1 MGLSPATAV
10 CKGPV
15 YIVYA
20 VVVAGCM
27 MIEGLSMTWPNV
39 VVDLI
44 INATASSVTESA
56 NNLPPSDIQGEFLL
70 TDYEA
75 GWLASLPTL
84 SSIPFILLSGIFIN
98 LVGLKGSTMLGLVLA
113 IVSWLMM
120 GLTPSITALFIGRA
134 ISGAAYAFIVTVS
147 QPLVSELVSPK
158 IRGVAASSSDVLLE
172 PGLSGDERGQHFP
185 ALAPHDDSLSNLVA
199 PRRTPHVR
207 CPTLK
212 AIYQENTGGD
222 EWFIYSLEG
231 SPYWLVKKGRDDA
244 AISALKSVYPPDD
257 IEVQFQKVKQC
268 VTLKSKKPGV
278 REQMHQMRHSSNYRP
293 VMLMVNIYA
302 CYGSNG
308 YSIITPYSTL
318 LFTQA
323 GMTLD
328 PRLCTIIL
336 GAIRIVVVIVG
347 SFITDLC
354 GRRPLYIG
362 SSILSVLS
370 LVSTFVSLT
379 FSFIPKVFVVISL
392 MCFIIFSSG
401 GMNLVP
407 IILLG
412 EVIPSAVQLV
422 GCSLCVMMD
431 CITYGTFLFITPWLT
446 NVISLRFIFL
456 IPTTINLLG
465 AFVVWRWLPE
475 TKGRPL
481 VEIQQAFEQHSNQ
494 NGCHTK
500 SF

>member
-1 MGLSPATAV
+1 MTFICRAAGHG
-10 CKGPV
+10 KQ
-15 YIVYA
+15 IVYA

-27 MIEGLSMTWPNV
+27 MIEGLFMTWPNV

-44 INATASSVTESA
+44 INANASSVSEGA
-56 NNLPPSDIQGEFLL
+56 NNLPPSHIQEEFLL

-120 GLTPSITALFIGRA
+120 GLTPSITGLFIGRA
-134 ISGAAYAFIVTVS
+134 ISGAAYAFIVTMS
-147 QPLVSELVSPK
+147 QPL
-158 IRGVAASSSDVLLE
+158 
-172 PGLSGDERGQHFP
+172 
-185 ALAPHDDSLSNLVA
+185 
-199 PRRTPHVR
+199 
-207 CPTLK
+207 
-212 AIYQENTGGD
+212 
-222 EWFIYSLEG
+222 
-231 SPYWLVKKGRDDA
+231 SPYWLVKKGRENA

-257 IEVQFQKVKQC
+257 IEVQFQEVKQC

-278 REQMHQMRHSSNYRP
+278 REQIHQMRHSCNYKP
-293 VMLMVNIYA
+293 VMLMVIIYA

-308 YSIITPYSTL
+308 YGIITPYSTL

-336 GAIRIVVVIVG
+336 GVVRIVVVIIG

-379 FSFIPKVFVVISL
+379 FSFIPKVFVIISL

-407 IILLG
+407 TILLG
-412 EVIPSAVQLV
+412 EVIPSAVQSV

-456 IPTTINLLG
+456 IPTAINLLG

-494 NGCHTK
+494 NGCHTT

>member
-1 MGLSPATAV
+1 MRYATGTFVPGNNRLQRTILNLGFKENDHSGLRAMLFTGWGQTPKTSGNCQRSFTPIMLWSCGRTDGAEQSAIRKFSL
-10 CKGPV
+10 KGS
-15 YIVYA
+15 
-20 VVVAGCM
+20 GRLDM
-27 MIEGLSMTWPNV
+27 S
-39 VVDLI
+39 
-44 INATASSVTESA
+44 
-56 NNLPPSDIQGEFLL
+56 FLL
-70 TDYEA
+70 YFLDCGSDGDLETSQI
-75 GWLASLPTL
+75 GTPNIFLNVMTSLPTL

-98 LVGLKGSTMLGLVLA
+98 LFGPKGSTMLGLVSA
-113 IVSWLMM
+113 IVSWLIM

-158 IRGVAASSSDVLLE
+158 IRGVAASL
-172 PGLSGDERGQHFP
+172 PRFF
-185 ALAPHDDSLSNLVA
+185 SNLA
-199 PRRTPHVR
+199 
-207 CPTLK
+207 
-212 AIYQENTGGD
+212 
-222 EWFIYSLEG
+222 SLEINVANIFLPWHLTTTLCAAPFFLLLLSILFVPE
-231 SPYWLVKKGRDDA
+231 SPYWLVRKGRENA

-257 IEVQFQKVKQC
+257 IEVQFQEVKQC
-268 VTLKSKKPGV
+268 VTLKSEKPGV
-278 REQMHQMRHSSNYRP
+278 REQMHQMRQSSNYKP
-293 VMLMVNIYA
+293 VMLMVIIYA

-308 YSIITPYSTL
+308 NSIITPYSTL

-336 GAIRIVVVIVG
+336 GVVQIVVVIIG

-379 FSFIPKVFVVISL
+379 FSFIP
-392 MCFIIFSSG
+392 
-401 GMNLVP
+401 
-407 IILLG
+407 
-412 EVIPSAVQLV
+412 
-422 GCSLCVMMD
+422 
-431 CITYGTFLFITPWLT
+431 
-446 NVISLRFIFL
+446 SLRDNFPNVFYDIFIRRNEL
-456 IPTTINLLG
+456 SALYPARGVINLLG

-481 VEIQQAFEQHSNQ
+481 VEIQKAFEQPSNR
-494 NGCHTK
+494 NGCHTT

>member
-1 MGLSPATAV
+1 MQFVA
-10 CKGPV
+10 
-15 YIVYA
+15 
-20 VVVAGCM
+20 AGCM
-27 MIEGLSMTWPNV
+27 MIEGLFMTWPNV

-44 INATASSVTESA
+44 INANSSVTTESA
-56 NNLPPSDIQGEFLL
+56 NNLPPSHIQEEFLL

-84 SSIPFILLSGIFIN
+84 SSIPFTLLSGIFIN

-158 IRGVAASSSDVLLE
+158 IRGFAASL
-172 PGLSGDERGQHFP
+172 PRFF
-185 ALAPHDDSLSNLVA
+185 SNLA
-199 PRRTPHVR
+199 
-207 CPTLK
+207 
-212 AIYQENTGGD
+212 
-222 EWFIYSLEG
+222 SLEINVANIFLPWHLTTTLCAAPFFLLLLSILFVPE
-231 SPYWLVKKGRDDA
+231 SPYWLVKKGRENA
-244 AISALKSVYPPDD
+244 AISALKSAYPPDY
-257 IEVQFQKVKQC
+257 IEVQFQEVKQC

-278 REQMHQMRHSSNYRP
+278 REQIHQMRHPSNYKP
-293 VMLMVNIYA
+293 VMLMAFIYA

-308 YSIITPYSTL
+308 NSIITPYSTL

-336 GAIRIVVVIVG
+336 GVVRIAAVIIG
-347 SFITDLC
+347 SYVTDLC

-379 FSFIPKVFVVISL
+379 FSFIPKVFVIISL
-392 MCFIIFSSG
+392 MCFMIFSSG

-407 IILLG
+407 SILLG
-412 EVIPSAVQLV
+412 EVIPSAVQSV
-422 GCSLCVMMD
+422 GCLLCVTVD
-431 CITYGTFLFITPWLT
+431 CVTYGAFLFLTPWLI
-446 NVISLRFIFL
+446 NAISLRFVFL
-456 IPTTINLLG
+456 IPTAINLLG
-465 AFVVWRWLPE
+465 AFIVWKWLPE

-481 VEIQQAFEQHSNQ
+481 VEIQQADVPVSNGSDDFDSKQ
-494 NGCHTK
+494 TDFAL
-500 SF
+500 SFVQ